1 MVSAARKVLRNAS
14 LQARNV
20 ASRQDKVYVDYLQ
33 NGHGRLLVAPFSA
46 RAEPSAGV
54 SMPLG
59 WHELNGRLSN
69 ARFHIGN
76 ARRRLARLQDD
87 PLADLRTA
95 SPDMV
100 RALTL
105 LGKIVA

>member
-33 NGHGRLLVAPFSA
+33 NGHGRL
-46 RAEPSAGV
+46 
-54 SMPLG
+54 
-59 WHELNGRLSN
+59 SN
-69 ARFHIGN
+69 ERFHIGN